1 MSGSVVRVGAAVWVC
16 WWSCW
21 FRVCGG
27 CEEKLKTVSESV
39 VRWSC
44 RSGWS
49 WRLGSV
55 VRSCRLVWGSCGG
68 WFERVCGAC
77 RGGCVGV
84 LVVVLVSGLC
94 VLGSGQ

>member
-1 MSGSVVRVGAAVWVC
+1 MVVAAGVCGEVVQAGFGVAAGGGLSGSVVRVGAAVWVC

-55 VRSCRLVWGSCGG
+55 VRSCR
-68 WFERVCGAC
+68 R
-77 RGGCVGV
+77 
-84 LVVVLVSGLC
+84 
-94 VLGSGQ
+94 VLG